1 MGTDVSLGAS
11 LLTSGG
17 VLVSGFMIRK
27 RVPDQVPC
35 KADFAG
41 IYMYWLVQNDLSAC
55 MRLVILNE
63 MGVMVMELCIGFEKR
78 NRRGGSERE
87 GEWNRDFLY
96 EKKGISCTDDG
107 GG

>member
-1 MGTDVSLGAS
+1 
-11 LLTSGG
+11 
-17 VLVSGFMIRK
+17 
-27 RVPDQVPC
+27 
-35 KADFAG
+35 
-41 IYMYWLVQNDLSAC
+41 

-78 NRRGGSERE
+78 NGRGGSERE

-96 EKKGISCTDDG
+96 EKKGVSCTDDG